1 MRVAAILKAK
11 GRAVVTARPDATV
24 SEVAAKL
31 AARKI
36 GALVVVGDGGAVS
49 GIFSE
54 RDLVRIVADKG
65 SSVMQQPVS
74 SFMTKDVITCNEDA
88 TLEELMEKMT
98 KGHFRHLPV
107 VENGALVGL
116 ISIGDVV
123 KYHLAD
129 ITLEVTAM
137 KNYLATG

>member
-24 SEVAAKL
+24 TEVAAKL

-65 SSVMQQPVS
+65 PSIMQQPVGN
-74 SFMTKDVITCNEDA
+74 FMTKDVITCTEDA
-88 TLEELMEKMT
+88 TLEDLMEKMT
-98 KGHFRHLPV
+98 RGHFRHLPV
-107 VENGALVGL
+107 VVNGALVGL
-116 ISIGDVV
+116 VSIGDVV

>member
-31 AARKI
+31 AARRI

-54 RDLVRIVADKG
+54 RDLVRIVAEKG
-65 SSVMQQPVS
+65 PSVMQQPVGA
-74 SFMTKDVITCNEDA
+74 FMTKDVITCTEDA
-88 TLEELMEKMT
+88 TLEDLMEKMT

-107 VENGALVGL
+107 VENGSLVGL
-116 ISIGDVV
+116 VSIGDVV

>member
-1 MRVAAILKAK
+1 MRVSAILKAK
-11 GRAVVTARPDATV
+11 GRAVVTSRPDATV
-24 SEVAAKL
+24 AEVADKL
-31 AARKI
+31 ASRKI
-36 GALVVVGDGGAVS
+36 GVVVVVGDAGAVS

-54 RDLVRIVADKG
+54 RDLVRILAEKG
-65 SSVMQQPVS
+65 AGVLEQPVS
-74 SFMTKDVITCNEDA
+74 GFMTRGVITCSEGD
-88 TLEELMEKMT
+88 TLEELMETMT

-107 VENGALVGL
+107 VDGGGL
-116 ISIGDVV
+116 IGLVSIGDVV

>member
-24 SEVAAKL
+24 TEVAAKL

-65 SSVMQQPVS
+65 PSIMQQPVGN
-74 SFMTKDVITCNEDA
+74 FMTKDVITCTEDA
-88 TLEELMEKMT
+88 TLEDLMEKMT
-98 KGHFRHLPV
+98 RGHFRHLPV

-116 ISIGDVV
+116 VSIGDVV

>member
-11 GRAVVTARPDATV
+11 GRAVITARPDATV
-24 SEVAAKL
+24 SDVAAKL

-54 RDLVRIVADKG
+54 RDLVRIVAEKG
-65 SSVMQQPVS
+65 PGVMQQPVS
-74 SFMTKDVITCNEDA
+74 SFMTRDVITCTEDS
-88 TLEELMEKMT
+88 TLEEMMELMT
-98 KGHFRHLPV
+98 RGHFRHLPV
-107 VENGALVGL
+107 VENDALVGL
-116 ISIGDVV
+116 VSIGDIV